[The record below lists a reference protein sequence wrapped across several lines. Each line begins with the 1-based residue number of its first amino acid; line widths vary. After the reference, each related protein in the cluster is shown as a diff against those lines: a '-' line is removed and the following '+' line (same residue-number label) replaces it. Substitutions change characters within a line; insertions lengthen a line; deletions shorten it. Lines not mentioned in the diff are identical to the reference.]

1 MKAGMYLLCAVLL
14 LAPKPVVAQPGPQG
28 PGPDPL
34 GENLFPPELVMS
46 HQEAIGLAPEQKTYI
61 RDELRKAQ
69 SKFTDLQWQLQDN
82 MEMMG
87 SLFKH
92 NPVDEAG
99 VLAQLEKV
107 LGTEREIKR
116 TQLSLMI
123 RIKNKL
129 TPQQQARLRELHT
142 ASPMRPPAEKGPRE

>member
-1 MKAGMYLLCAVLL
+1 MKPGMFFLSAVLL
-14 LAPKPVVAQPGPQG
+14 LAPSSGFAQPAPQG
-28 PGPDPL
+28 PGTNPV

-69 SKFTDLQWQLQDN
+69 LKFTDLQWQLQDA
-82 MEMMG
+82 MEMLG
-87 SLFKH
+87 SLLKQ
-92 NPVDEAG
+92 NSVDEAA

-107 LGTEREIKR
+107 LATEREIKR

-142 ASPMRPPAEKGPRE
+142 AAPARPPAEKGPRE